1 LRDGV
6 FEHVCVYVRM
16 SVCAADVWSA
26 LRATVILQRQGEA
39 EKAPRHSA
47 ATKHE
52 VTQAPSNHPSLSTT
66 QCHRSVIGR
75 VFGLL
80 N

>member
-1 LRDGV
+1 MV
-6 FEHVCVYVRM
+6 
-16 SVCAADVWSA
+16 
-26 LRATVILQRQGEA
+26 LQRQGEA

-47 ATKHE
+47 APKHE
-52 VTQAPSNHPSLSTT
+52 VTQSPSDHATLSMT